1 MKGIMEPNQ
10 ESVKDHAIR
19 VSKEIYETIK
29 VVWKENPIA
38 LITAGAL
45 AIGATA
51 KLIDA
56 VSAAR
61 GRRAYAKQVNYRV
74 RRGK

>member
-1 MKGIMEPNQ
+1 MEPNRK
-10 ESVKDHAIR
+10 S
-19 VSKEIYETIK
+19 EILDTLRLY
-29 VVWKENPIA
+29 WKENPVA
-38 LITAGAL
+38 VITAGAL
-45 AIGATA
+45 AVTAVA

-74 RRGK
+74 RHRK